1 MRGVVVVVW
10 SLSLV
15 CVWAQNDLRRLYES
29 SGTVSLTLLE
39 LRKVMREGQ
48 PLAKDYNVKVI
59 LDQHESLPSLSYWS
73 LVLKD
78 SGGKQETYKSQAN
91 SYTQTEIEF
100 ETDITDVNF
109 VFVVAMDTS
118 NTVIATSFD
127 ELEIED
133 GKSKLAWVGSEYVSS
148 RSHLRV
154 DTGFLQ
160 EVEAG
165 EMMCRQKNSPCYFLN
180 AELPKDIP
188 RCSPIISGVNKNTV
202 NVCDDTITRFQGTA
216 ESTQVDRSGN
226 NLTVRADFS
235 TAPSKVEVVVVDP
248 NDPSTMLSPE
258 GYKCQMLEDSWH
270 PGHCTQQLS
279 GAKDLKR
286 LMVIVVA
293 LDSEGYVLESSLTM
307 YDESNGIVTAANT
320 GVIVGS
326 ILGGLLAILLIVGL
340 GLYLVRRNKAS
351 TKKKSASRASG
362 NYRAA
367 NTDEQQDEA
376 VAA

>member
-10 SLSLV
+10 ALSLV
-15 CVWAQNDLRRLYES
+15 CVWGQTDLRRLYES
-29 SGTVSLTLLE
+29 SSTVSLTLLE
-39 LRKVMREGQ
+39 LRKVMKEGQ

-59 LDQHESLPSLSYWS
+59 LDQHESLPSLSYWD

-78 SGGKQETYKSQAN
+78 SGGKEGIYKSQAN

-109 VFVVAMDTS
+109 VFVVAKDS
-118 NTVIATSFD
+118 SSAVIATSFD
-127 ELEIED
+127 ELEIKD

-160 EVEAG
+160 EVKAG
-165 EMMCRQKNSPCYFLN
+165 EMICRQKNTPCYFLN
-180 AELPKDIP
+180 AELPEDIP
-188 RCSPIISGVNKNTV
+188 RCSPILSGVSKNTV

-216 ESTQVDRSGN
+216 ESTQVERSGN

-248 NDPSTMLSPE
+248 SDPSTMLSPE
-258 GYKCQMLEDSWH
+258 GYKCQRLEDSRH
-270 PGHCTQQLS
+270 PGYCTQQLN
-279 GAKDLKR
+279 GAKDLKK

-340 GLYLVRRNKAS
+340 GLYLVRRNKSS
-351 TKKKSASRASG
+351 TKKSASRASG

-367 NTDEQQDEA
+367 NTEDQQDDA